1 MKIDTPRKT
10 HYVPILKAKAGESEA
25 MAQLPAAARET
36 LMPFFDIPRPSS
48 ISSTTLDD
56 QIQKAG
62 RNIARATLGQGP
74 IYLDTYDIPLD
85 ARCIGNIHP
94 VLEAM
99 RCAVS

>member
-48 ISSTTLDD
+48 IWSTTLDD
-56 QIQKAG
+56 QIQKKPVV
-62 RNIARATLGQGP
+62 TL
-74 IYLDTYDIPLD
+74 
-85 ARCIGNIHP
+85 
-94 VLEAM
+94 LERPWAKDQ
-99 RCAVS
+99 SI